1 MAINIDT
8 QDLINYP
15 GTVKRVT
22 LDQESVVPS
31 GQEGDEQYILSFSTS
46 AYSDNTARTAIQ
58 DYYITYFNAGWA
70 KSSGFVGSSFAL
82 TASGNALEVKIDAT
96 TSGVASSGY
105 YRIELDHNS
114 GLPITGEVVAAD
126 METKIR
132 ALADTFGTAD
142 IGYKLAYMNASVE
155 FTGGRFWIVSGSVG
169 QYYSGTSRSSVKV
182 RAATG
187 TGVPAANDCSEIL
200 GFNITTDSES
210 LASVDI
216 KEALVTSTIT
226 GGVSTTLT
234 INPAI
239 GAATG
244 DCIVITDGTNTDY
257 TQLSNVNGAGT
268 TLTFSASTVSNSY
281 TANAAKIQILREQD
295 PDAGPALWFDNVDK
309 ISRHGL
315 KTIINQIDYSS

>member
-22 LDQESVVPS
+22 LDQEAVVPT
-31 GQEGDEQYILSFSTS
+31 GYEGDEQYMLSFSTT
-46 AYSDNTARTAIQ
+46 AYSDNTARTRIQ
-58 DYYITYFNAGWA
+58 DYYITHFNAGWA
-70 KSSGFVGSSFAL
+70 KSSGFVGSTFAL

-96 TSGVASSGY
+96 TSGVSSSGY
-105 YRIELDHNS
+105 YRIELTHNS

-142 IGYKLAYMNASVE
+142 IGYKLAYMNSSVE
-155 FTGGRFWIVSGSVG
+155 FVGGRFWIVSGSVG
-169 QYYSGTSRSSVKV
+169 QYYSGASRSSVKV
-182 RAATG
+182 RAATAG
-187 TGVPAANDCSEIL
+187 NDCSTIL

-210 LASVDI
+210 LDSIDI
-216 KEALVTSTIT
+216 KEALVTSAIT

-234 INPAI
+234 LNQAI

-257 TQLSNVNGAGT
+257 TQLTNVTGGGI

-281 TANAAKIQILREQD
+281 TANSAKIQILREQD
-295 PDAGPALWFDNVDK
+295 PDAGPALWFDNIDK
-309 ISRHGL
+309 ISRHGI
-315 KTIINQIDYSS
+315 KTMVNQIDYSS